1 MVTVE
6 EFIKEARAFL
16 DGNAELKKE
25 AAVFQWGVGP
35 DDLPGVGQFSRN
47 PDSPETLAAKR
58 WAATRFDAG
67 FGWIDGPIEFGGRG
81 LTSEHAKAYHRLEA
95 QYQFPDMGLLSI
107 AVGFIAPTILAHGT
121 PEIRNKFL
129 PAMYRGDLIVCQLF
143 SEPNAGSDLAA
154 ARTIAVRDGDEW
166 IINGQ
171 KVWTSNAQCA
181 DIGLAV
187 TRTNREAPKH
197 RGLTTFLVDMHSP
210 GVEVRALRQMNGGA
224 GFNEVF
230 LTDVRVP
237 DAHRV
242 GAINDGFNVIITTL
256 GNERSLQMRSG
267 GASAVSASFER
278 LLAVAEHY
286 ADRNDP
292 LVRQQLA
299 AIFTL
304 EKLTEYMVRQMAA
317 KIESGEALGAD
328 AMILKLLGATH
339 HPDAVV
345 DFLSDVIGP
354 RLAADSGEWGTYSWS
369 KYVLGIHG
377 GRIGGGTDEIILNRL
392 GETVLGLPK
401 EPRPDKPITAVTR

>member
-6 EFIKEARAFL
+6 ELIKEARAFL
-16 DGNAELKKE
+16 DSNAELKKE
-25 AAVFQWGVGP
+25 AAAFQWGVGP
-35 DDLPGVGQFSRN
+35 DDLPGVGQFSRT
-47 PDSPETLAAKR
+47 PDSPETLAAKQ
-58 WAATRFDAG
+58 WAARRFDAG
-67 FGWIDGPIEFGGRG
+67 FGWIDGPTEFGGRG
-81 LTSEHAKAYHRLEA
+81 LTSEHAKAYYQLETR
-95 QYQFPDMGLLSI
+95 YELPDMGLLSI
-107 AVGFIAPTILAHGT
+107 AVGFIAPTILTHGT
-121 PEIRNKFL
+121 PEMRHKFL

-187 TRTNREAPKH
+187 TRTDREAPKH
-197 RGLTTFLVDMHSP
+197 RGLTMFLVDMHSP

-292 LVRQQLA
+292 LVRQHLA
-299 AIFTL
+299 VIYTL
-304 EKLTEYMVRQMAA
+304 EKLTEYMVGQMTA
-317 KIESGEALGAD
+317 KIENGEALGAD

-339 HPDAVV
+339 HTDAVV
-345 DFLSDVIGP
+345 DFLSDVLGP
-354 RLAADSGEWGTYSWS
+354 RLAADSGEWGTYTWS

-401 EPRPDKPITAVTR
+401 EPRPDKPVTAVTR

>member
-6 EFIKEARAFL
+6 EFIKEARVFL
-16 DGNAELKKE
+16 DGSAELKKE
-25 AAVFQWGVGP
+25 AAAFQWGVGP
-35 DDLPGVGQFSRN
+35 DDLPGFGQFSRT
-47 PDSPETLAAKR
+47 PDSPETLEGKR
-58 WAATRFDAG
+58 WAARRFDAG
-67 FGWIDGPIEFGGRG
+67 FGWIDGPIELGGRG
-81 LTSEHAKAYHRLEA
+81 LTSDHAKAYDQLEA
-95 QYQFPDMGLLSI
+95 RYQLPDMGLLSI

-121 PEIRNKFL
+121 PQIRQKFL

-154 ARTIAVRDGDEW
+154 ARTTAVRDGDEW
-166 IINGQ
+166 VVNGQ

-187 TRTNREAPKH
+187 TRTDREAPKH
-197 RGLTTFLVDMHSP
+197 RGITMFLVDMHSP
-210 GVEVRALRQMNGGA
+210 GVEVRPLRQMNGSA

-237 DAHRV
+237 DAQRI

-267 GASAVSASFER
+267 GAGSVSASFER

-292 LVRQQLA
+292 LVRQHLA
-299 AIFTL
+299 TLCTL
-304 EKLTEYMVRQMAA
+304 EKLTEYMVGQMVA
-317 KIESGEALGAD
+317 KLENGEALGAD

-339 HPDAVV
+339 HTDAVV
-345 DFLSDVIGP
+345 DFLSDVLGP

>member
-16 DGNAELKKE
+16 DGNAALKLE
-25 AAVFQWGVGP
+25 AAAFQWGVGP
-35 DDLPGVGQFSRN
+35 DDLPGSSQFSRA
-47 PDSPETLAAKR
+47 PDSPETLQAKS
-58 WAATRFDAG
+58 WAARRFDAG
-67 FGWIDGPIEFGGRG
+67 FGWIDGPAELGGRG
-81 LTSEHAKAYHRLEA
+81 LTCDHAKAYDQLEA
-95 QYQFPDMGLLSI
+95 RYQLPDMGLLSI

-121 PEIRNKFL
+121 SEIRQKFL

-154 ARTIAVRDGDEW
+154 ARTLAVRDGAEW

-187 TRTNREAPKH
+187 TRTDREAPKH
-197 RGLTTFLVDMHSP
+197 RGITMFLVDMHSP
-210 GVEVRALRQMNGGA
+210 GVDVRPLRQMNGGA

-237 DAHRV
+237 DAHRI

-256 GNERSLQMRSG
+256 SNERSLQMRSG
-267 GASAVSASFER
+267 SASAVSANFER

-299 AIFTL
+299 AIYTL
-304 EKLTEYMVRQMAA
+304 EKLTEYMVEQMAA
-317 KIESGEALGAD
+317 KIENGEALGAD

-339 HPDAVV
+339 HTDAVV
-345 DFLSDVIGP
+345 GFLSHVLGP

-369 KYVLGIHG
+369 KYVLGVHG

-401 EPRPDKPITAVTR
+401 EPRPDKPIAAVTR